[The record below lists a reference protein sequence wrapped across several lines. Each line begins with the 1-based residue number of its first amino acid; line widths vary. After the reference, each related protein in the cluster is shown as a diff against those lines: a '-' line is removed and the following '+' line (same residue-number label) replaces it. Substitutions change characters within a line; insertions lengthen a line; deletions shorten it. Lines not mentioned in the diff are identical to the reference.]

1 MQFSVIYTVD
11 AKPGGIKDWMIPKGK
26 EWKETEREMFDSTSD
41 ETGDDD
47 YDHVKVCALLSKA
60 QFVEFVKEMDLTFED
75 CLTMGMIG
83 GPGFGLGWAPAHSFN
98 GSYPDYYDG
107 QDAWSNAYVCP
118 IPSGDPEGMTDEQM
132 ERNWERIRIAL
143 RNMFR

>member
-11 AKPGGIKDWMIPKGK
+11 AIPGGIKDWMIPKGE
-26 EWKETEREMFDSTSD
+26 EWIETERNMFDPTD
-41 ETGDDD
+41 EDYDEYD

-60 QFVEFVKEMDLTFED
+60 QFVEFVKQMDLEFED
-75 CLTMGMIG
+75 CHTMGMIG
-83 GPGFGLGWAPAHSFN
+83 APGFGLGWAPAHSLN
-98 GSYPDYYDG
+98 GNYPDPYDG

-118 IPSGDPEGMTDEQM
+118 IPSVNPEGMSDEQI